1 MSNYFFAGVSAFLS
15 FEQHAFLSAQQ
26 DFFWSAVHSFFG
38 LSSVR
43 VDAETV
49 EAAKPIVKAIAKT
62 IANLFMIGN
71 FCWLILNS
79 VTKLKYFY

>member
-1 MSNYFFAGVSAFLS
+1 
-15 FEQHAFLSAQQ
+15 
-26 DFFWSAVHSFFG
+26 VHSFFV

-71 FCWLILNS
+71 FYWLLLNS
-79 VTKLKYFY
+79 DAKLKYFH